1 MLKYIQLYKYMY
13 IIKEV
18 FRAMASNRNWDT
30 VILRFRG
37 DKTQEKRGGTFLVDC
52 RNFSGEEK

>member
-1 MLKYIQLYKYMY
+1 MY

-37 DKTQEKRGGTFLVDC
+37 DKNQEKRGGTFQAII
-52 RNFSGEEK
+52 RNLSG

>member
-1 MLKYIQLYKYMY
+1 MY